1 MFIHPFYSSVI
12 THTHKCQNRVFSPV
26 IQQQPTTH
34 KLYQKLKGQLFPLF
48 YLVVWCWQGFALS
61 ASGLEEKDSLAEVK
75 VGEQSE
81 KEKGVEHLQPIGGEH
96 AVT

>member
-12 THTHKCQNRVFSPV
+12 THTHKCQKRVFSPV
-26 IQQQPTTH
+26 IQQPPTRFP
-34 KLYQKLKGQLFPLF
+34 KKKGQICPLF

>member
-1 MFIHPFYSSVI
+1 MSKESFQSSYS
-12 THTHKCQNRVFSPV
+12 
-26 IQQQPTTH
+26 TTTYNPQD
-34 KLYQKLKGQLFPLF
+34 LPQLRGQIFPLF
-48 YLVVWCWQGFALS
+48 YLVVWCWQGFVLS

>member
-1 MFIHPFYSSVI
+1 MSEESFQSSYS
-12 THTHKCQNRVFSPV
+12 T
-26 IQQQPTTH
+26 TTH
-34 KLYQKLKGQLFPLF
+34 KISKKEGPNGQIFPLF
-48 YLVVWCWQGFALS
+48 YLVVWCWAGFALS
-61 ASGLEEKDSLAEVK
+61 ASGLEEKDSLADVK

>member
-1 MFIHPFYSSVI
+1 M
-12 THTHKCQNRVFSPV
+12 
-26 IQQQPTTH
+26 
-34 KLYQKLKGQLFPLF
+34 FPLF
-48 YLVVWCWQGFALS
+48 HAYNPQDLPQLRGGQIFPLPYLVVWCWQGFALS

>member
-1 MFIHPFYSSVI
+1 MSKESFQSSYS
-12 THTHKCQNRVFSPV
+12 
-26 IQQQPTTH
+26 TTTYNPQA
-34 KLYQKLKGQLFPLF
+34 LPKLKDQIFPLF